1 MSRVVNQPIGTLLSS
16 HTALAFALLRVEP
29 AFVIK
34 GLGLALTPR
43 LSTLSY
49 G

>member
-16 HTALAFALLRVEP
+16 LLAPAFALLRVEP
-29 AFVIK
+29 AFLIID
-34 GLGLALTPR
+34 LAAALTPR
-43 LSTLSY
+43 LSTFPY